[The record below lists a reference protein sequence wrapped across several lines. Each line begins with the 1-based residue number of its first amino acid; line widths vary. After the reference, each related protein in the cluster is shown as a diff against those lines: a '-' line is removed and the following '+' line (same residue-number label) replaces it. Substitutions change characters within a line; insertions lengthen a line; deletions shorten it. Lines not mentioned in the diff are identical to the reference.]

1 MTERLAFVIGVE
13 SHQDSTL
20 PTAAHAESDALAFA
34 RALERLGFQ
43 RNSQIILL
51 GSQATKTAIESRLR
65 KLVKSPPAGEAL
77 YVFYVGHSFR
87 AEGRD
92 YLTSYDSQAD
102 DLAETSVPMLSLLEA
117 LTGSGCRQVALF
129 LDARAGVGAEP
140 LSPRTLAAYFA
151 DRPDS
156 ACFVSHS
163 EGETSHTSGAL
174 RAGIW
179 THHVIEA
186 LSGKAPL
193 ALEAGRLLTARSLQ
207 DHLAQEMP
215 RTLRSTFREAPAQ
228 TPMLFLAEG
237 QRFVV
242 ADVGALLDDSQ
253 PTIDPR
259 LTPLKR
265 GSLRN
270 ETTMKV
276 KSLAGYRKFH
286 RMPDRV
292 NPGSRKFVSDIAAED
307 VKSDVDRTYASVRE
321 QMGYKRRDVEGSA
334 DRGTGFVRTPDFEY
348 SVSVDL
354 ADDDPTTVIWRREVA
369 GIRNPE
375 VVLGKPFQQVFGEV
389 LDTLVFEFTRPF
401 DLEAWVDH
409 IEDAMPEGVKLSTAS
424 DCSRCDVSVVGF
436 TGVIRLFRD
445 RVEIQ
450 GAQDAVVEGVGG
462 GVPALPGSV
471 LGAARLAGTAAGGRV
486 NQPLPSPPPRSG
498 EGGASI

>member
-1 MTERLAFVIGVE
+1 MV
-13 SHQDSTL
+13 
-20 PTAAHAESDALAFA
+20 
-34 RALERLGFQ
+34 
-43 RNSQIILL
+43 
-51 GSQATKTAIESRLR
+51 
-65 KLVKSPPAGEAL
+65 
-77 YVFYVGHSFR
+77 
-87 AEGRD
+87 
-92 YLTSYDSQAD
+92 
-102 DLAETSVPMLSLLEA
+102 
-117 LTGSGCRQVALF
+117 LF
-129 LDARAGVGAEP
+129 LDDRAGVGAEP
-140 LSPRTLAAYFA
+140 LSLQALASYFT
-151 DRPDS
+151 DRPGA
-156 ACFVSHS
+156 ACVVSHD

-174 RAGIW
+174 KAGIW

-193 ALEAGRLLTARSLQ
+193 ALEAGQFLTVQSLQ
-207 DHLAQEMP
+207 DHLAQEVP

-228 TPMLFLAEG
+228 TPVLFLAEG
-237 QRFVV
+237 QRIVV
-242 ADVGALLDDSQ
+242 ADVGALLDESQ

-286 RMPDRV
+286 RVPDRV
-292 NPGSRKFVSDIAAED
+292 NPGSRKFVSDLAAED
-307 VKSDVDRTYASVRE
+307 VKSDVDGTYTSVRE

-389 LDTLVFEFTRPF
+389 FDTLVFEFTRPF

-409 IEDAMPEGVKLSTAS
+409 IEDAMPEGVKLRTAS
-424 DCSRCDVSVVGF
+424 DCSRCDVSVTGF
-436 TGVIRLFRD
+436 MGVIRVYRD

-450 GAQDAVVEGVGG
+450 GRKTPSSKGLVEAFLHFQDLFAGRRDLQELPLVGG
-462 GVPALPGSV
+462 
-471 LGAARLAGTAAGGRV
+471 
-486 NQPLPSPPPRSG
+486 
-498 EGGASI
+498 